1 MRRGVV
7 LTALVGMVIVFF
19 VCLTSV
25 SRYSGVFAAITQATV
40 SSGST
45 PDLEVA
51 KKAQRINILK
61 KEDSSTPAALSP
73 APTSESPPSPA
84 LPHLAWLMSFPNSG
98 TSYTSRL
105 VRTLTNSS
113 TASNYATGN
122 RDKNGCS
129 RLIAPDLVDGPF
141 WESNSYSR
149 LAGQG
154 EGAGEYLLT
163 KTHCGSYCNGC
174 GPSEYLHAAEE
185 FAESCRV
192 GKRSTLCRREGE
204 KRLKI
209 KPAKSYEV
217 VRYEP
222 GRVETAVHL
231 VRNPFDNIVSRFNLK
246 RQDLMKKPDWD
257 GREFSKDE
265 IGFRRW
271 CRYVDAKFVEEE
283 NISRILS
290 KRRHWLTQIPCHGDF
305 VRYIMW
311 HNLATWTQ
319 TELALPT
326 LVLHY
331 DTYFTDFNATVD
343 RLANF
348 LNITERRNKPE
359 DFVIGKTYRDYFRQE
374 EKKAV
379 GELARNMSS
388 PETWSYLRQ
397 YFT

>member
-7 LTALVGMVIVFF
+7 LTALVGMGIVFF

-40 SSGST
+40 SSEST

-154 EGAGEYLLT
+154 EGAYGWRD
-163 KTHCGSYCNGC
+163 GSR
-174 GPSEYLHAAEE
+174 EE
-185 FAESCRV
+185 C
-192 GKRSTLCRREGE
+192 
-204 KRLKI
+204 
-209 KPAKSYEV
+209 
-217 VRYEP
+217 
-222 GRVETAVHL
+222 
-231 VRNPFDNIVSRFNLK
+231 
-246 RQDLMKKPDWD
+246 
-257 GREFSKDE
+257 
-265 IGFRRW
+265 
-271 CRYVDAKFVEEE
+271 
-283 NISRILS
+283 
-290 KRRHWLTQIPCHGDF
+290 
-305 VRYIMW
+305 
-311 HNLATWTQ
+311 
-319 TELALPT
+319 
-326 LVLHY
+326 
-331 DTYFTDFNATVD
+331 
-343 RLANF
+343 
-348 LNITERRNKPE
+348 
-359 DFVIGKTYRDYFRQE
+359 
-374 EKKAV
+374 
-379 GELARNMSS
+379 
-388 PETWSYLRQ
+388 
-397 YFT
+397 